1 MELRSHPFLARQVR
15 FRWMINVKSI
25 MPILSPSQ
33 SMEVIRAQTSS
44 ASGSDLQRKSTWS
57 TLQAT
62 LPSNISYLDTSQS
75 RSGWDTAT
83 RDEEICTE
91 MGTGAMEAESKLS
104 ERLRRSADSSTLGED
119 TGFSG
124 LFESDATRRR
134 TLSRYD
140 FKGDGNEN
148 YPDDFS

>member
-1 MELRSHPFLARQVR
+1 ME
-15 FRWMINVKSI
+15 
-25 MPILSPSQ
+25 
-33 SMEVIRAQTSS
+33 EIRAQTTS

-75 RSGWDTAT
+75 RTEWGAAILSGC
-83 RDEEICTE
+83 DEEIRTE
-91 MGTGAMEAESKLS
+91 VGAGAIEGESKRS
-104 ERLRRSADSSTLGED
+104 ERLRRSADSSVATFGED

-124 LFESDATRRR
+124 LFEYDATRRR
-134 TLSRYD
+134 TLSRYES
-140 FKGDGNEN
+140 KGDGNEN